1 MAISIV
7 AKTRAFATLQTN
19 ITLALPAGVQNGD
32 VLVAVLTH
40 QNNANVWTLPDG
52 TWSRIGN
59 TYVANDADYRG
70 DIFAA
75 HVVTNATTEPSTFT
89 YTYAGGN
96 GRVTGTLIAFR
107 GVDTTAI
114 DDGHPAAKALTTTGN
129 VRTMPS
135 FTVGHDNSYLLWMA
149 NNNLVSPNA
158 AGVTLSGT
166 DTQLD
171 FLSSIGDTD
180 NTTGTRTLLAV
191 YGRQLGTAGAS
202 PTPSVTWP
210 AVSGA
215 NIMAVALKAA
225 GNASPTA
232 AFTKSTPTYTNR
244 VTMRYAR
251 NGTTSHTFNPS
262 SATGATVTDGQLF
275 TPTAGRFLVGIVEGA
290 VTTTGTAGGGGGTAP
305 TGWTLPANGAAVNN
319 TGLYV
324 FYKTA
329 AGSDTMLGQHNGSNY
344 TSVVTFIEYPAG
356 TTFLKAAQTTGI
368 DLSTA
373 GPALTG
379 LTGTNDLWGAV
390 ATGLSGTNMT
400 YTSTSWTGTPV
411 PTKVADAVEAY
422 VTGQTDTYAFSA
434 AQAQLSAVTS
444 WTPNGNM
451 AGAGLISKEALAFAV
466 TPVTGAS
473 GSRLVY
479 VTSTSTD
486 SDGTIA
492 SYDWDW
498 GDGTTHATTA
508 SAQHYYTSAG
518 TFTIKLT
525 VTDNGG
531 ATSFTTQTVTFA
543 GGNTAP
549 VANFSYSANDTV
561 VTFTDTSTD
570 SDGTIATRAW
580 TFGDGTTSTVTNP
593 AKTYAKAGTYS
604 VSLQVTDNGGA
615 TNTKTQSITVTG
627 VTAYIWNGT
636 VYREAHLKKD
646 LNGVATAVGS
656 VTGEFG
662 VRPDWNQVLAKTTP
676 IYGAHRGFSG
686 NYPEMTLRA
695 YNAATILWKDKVDFL
710 EVSVQFDSQGVA
722 WGLHDSTVNRTAG
735 GPTGALSTFTTAQV
749 AAMNVY
755 PSGTDNQT
763 APPAPMYKLTDMLA
777 RFGGKVPIILEDKTY
792 THTTQ
797 ILDLM
802 DANGGPNW
810 YMWKQSGNGTLF
822 PAVTARGYKSWGYY
836 FDGSDMTVFPNNHTQ
851 WTFVGVDFNSS
862 DATLTSAVATAG
874 NWTDGRSRVIGHI
887 VGNAT
892 QRDRM
897 LGMGMR
903 GLMVSSGRLV
913 LPRF

>member
-59 TYVANDADYRG
+59 AYVANDADYRG
-70 DIFAA
+70 DIIAA
-75 HVVTNATTEPSTFT
+75 HVVTNAGAEPSTFT
-89 YTYAGGN
+89 YSYAGGN
-96 GRVTGTLIAFR
+96 GRVTGTLIVFR
-107 GVDTTAI
+107 GVDTAVI

-135 FTVGHDNSYLLWMA
+135 FTVGHDNSYLLWLA
-149 NNNLVSPNA
+149 NNNLISPNA
-158 AGVTLSGT
+158 AGVTLTGT

-171 FLSSIGDTD
+171 FLNSIGDTD
-180 NTTGTRTLLAV
+180 NTTVTRTLLAV
-191 YGRQLGTAGAS
+191 YGRQLGAAGAS

-225 GNASPTA
+225 
-232 AFTKSTPTYTNR
+232 
-244 VTMRYAR
+244 
-251 NGTTSHTFNPS
+251 
-262 SATGATVTDGQLF
+262 
-275 TPTAGRFLVGIVEGA
+275 
-290 VTTTGTAGGGGGTAP
+290 
-305 TGWTLPANGAAVNN
+305 
-319 TGLYV
+319 
-324 FYKTA
+324 
-329 AGSDTMLGQHNGSNY
+329 
-344 TSVVTFIEYPAG
+344 VVA
-356 TTFLKAAQTTGI
+356 
-368 DLSTA
+368 
-373 GPALTG
+373 
-379 LTGTNDLWGAV
+379 
-390 ATGLSGTNMT
+390 
-400 YTSTSWTGTPV
+400 
-411 PTKVADAVEAY
+411 
-422 VTGQTDTYAFSA
+422 
-434 AQAQLSAVTS
+434 
-444 WTPNGNM
+444 
-451 AGAGLISKEALAFAV
+451 
-466 TPVTGAS
+466 
-473 GSRLVY
+473 
-479 VTSTSTD
+479 
-486 SDGTIA
+486 
-492 SYDWDW
+492 
-498 GDGTTHATTA
+498 
-508 SAQHYYTSAG
+508 
-518 TFTIKLT
+518 
-525 VTDNGG
+525 
-531 ATSFTTQTVTFA
+531 
-543 GGNTAP
+543 GNTAP

-561 VTFTDTSTD
+561 LAFTDTSTD
-570 SDGTIATRAW
+570 SDGTIASRSW
-580 TFGDGTTSTVTNP
+580 TFGDGTTSTATNP
-593 AKTYAKAGTYS
+593 TKTYAKAGTYS
-604 VSLQVTDNGGA
+604 VSLTVMDNGGA

-646 LNGVATAVGS
+646 LNGAATAVAS
-656 VTGEFG
+656 LTGEFG
-662 VRPDWNQVLAKTTP
+662 VRPNWNQVLAKTTP
-676 IYGAHRGFSG
+676 IFGAHRGFSG

-755 PSGTDNQT
+755 PSGTDNQI

-777 RFGGKVPIILEDKTY
+777 RFGGKVPIIIEDKTY

-851 WTFVGVDFNSS
+851 WTFVGIDFNSS